1 MNLRRLIAMVVAAL
15 LVAGAAVWVSV
26 RSRPERA
33 APGDR
38 PVLASLAQSIDATS
52 EVRVSRGDGTATTLQ
67 RRDGGWFV
75 AQRNYPAD
83 PGKLR
88 SLLIG
93 LSGLHTIEQKTSD
106 PARYAALNVED
117 AAGVQARS
125 VRIDVVAGA
134 QTWSLLAVTCGCP
147 VPRPRCWRSRGS
159 TPILSQPAGSSPN
172 YWTWLPT
179 ASRR

>member
-38 PVLASLAQSIDATS
+38 PVLASLAQSIDAIS
-52 EVRVSRGDGTATTLQ
+52 QVRVSRGDGTATTLQ

-134 QTWSLLAVTCGCP
+134 QAWSLLVGKAAESNASYVR
-147 VPRPRCWRSRGS
+147 VPGAAAALLAKPRIDAD
-159 TPILSQPAGSSPN
+159 PQPADI
-172 YWTWLPT
+172 TKT
-179 ASRR
+179 TDQA